1 MKKLSDP
8 LSHIDDFV
16 RTKGHS
22 VNLVPLN
29 EDIEDITWPR
39 EDTKFL
45 FECSNIFFNTRREHS
60 VSPTDH
66 VMFYL
71 LYKPMKYQTILPK

>member
-1 MKKLSDP
+1 MEKLSDP

-45 FECSNIFFNTRREHS
+45 FEC
-60 VSPTDH
+60 
-66 VMFYL
+66 
-71 LYKPMKYQTILPK
+71 